1 MGNLTNAP
9 RGTQD
14 ILPVSSYKWRY
25 IERVAAEEAK
35 AFGYR
40 EIRTPVFEHTELFVR
55 SVGDGTDVVQKEM
68 YTFDD
73 RGGRSVTLKPEGT
86 AGVVRALLEHGC
98 FNDPMPLKAFYITP
112 CFRYEKPQAGRF
124 REFHQFGVEAFG
136 SSSPLIDAE
145 TIALAQAILTRLG
158 VPDIHLEINS
168 IGCPECRSGYR
179 KELRAYFEGRKDRL
193 CETCLSRLD
202 KNPMRILDCKNPDC
216 AEIAKDA
223 PKITDYLCEDCRK
236 HFDSVRLA
244 LDALGISYAVNP
256 SIVRGLDYYTRTV
269 FEFITTSLG
278 SQSAVCAGGRY
289 DGLVEELGGPSVPAL
304 GFGMGL
310 ERLLLL
316 MEKTNCVFEEEP
328 PCDIYFGSMGEAPA
342 GVAAKLAA
350 KLRTDFGVYA
360 ECDLMGRS
368 VKAQM
373 KYANKIGARFSA
385 IIGENELEQKK
396 ISIKNMVSGETKEM
410 SLDKDFTEHLAD
422 FMAYEQLYN
431 SCEDMEKMFQMTSQG
446 EQLERP

>member
-1 MGNLTNAP
+1 MGNLTSAP

-14 ILPVSSYKWRY
+14 VLPANSYKWKY
-25 IERVAAEEAK
+25 IERAAAEEAK

-68 YTFDD
+68 YTFNDK
-73 RGGRSVTLKPEGT
+73 GGRSVTLKPEGT
-86 AGVVRALLEHGC
+86 AGVVRALLEHGS
-98 FNDPMPLKAFYITP
+98 FNDPMPLKTYYIIP

-145 TIALAQAILTRLG
+145 IISLGQAILTRLG

-168 IGCPECRSGYR
+168 IGCPQCREKYR
-179 KELRAYFEGRKDRL
+179 AALREYFESRKDQL
-193 CETCLSRLD
+193 CETCLGRLN
-202 KNPMRILDCKNPDC
+202 KNPMRILDCKNPEC
-216 AEIAKDA
+216 AALAKDA
-223 PKITDYLCEDCRK
+223 PRILSYLCEDCRE
-236 HFDSVRLA
+236 HFDGVKQT
-244 LDALGISYAVNP
+244 LDMMEIPYTVNP
-256 SIVRGLDYYTRTV
+256 TIVRGLDYYTRTV

-278 SQSAVCAGGRY
+278 SQSAVCGGGRY
-289 DGLVEELGGPSVPAL
+289 DGLVQELGGPAVPAL

-316 MEKTNCVFEEEP
+316 MEKTNCPFEEEA
-328 PCDIYFGSMGEAPA
+328 PCDIYIGSMGEEPA
-342 GVAAKLAA
+342 RAAAKLAVR
-350 KLRTDFGVYA
+350 LRAEFGVYA
-360 ECDLMGRS
+360 ECDLMGRG

-385 IIGENELEQKK
+385 VIGENELEQKK
-396 ISIKNMVSGETKEM
+396 ITIKNMVSGETKEM
-410 SLDKDFTEHLAD
+410 ALDKAFVEKLAD

-431 SCEDMEKMFQMTSQG
+431 SCQDIETMFRKSQEG
-446 EQLERP
+446 EQPK

>member
-1 MGNLTNAP
+1 MGSLTSAP

-14 ILPVSSYKWRY
+14 VLPANSYKWKY
-25 IERVAAEEAK
+25 IERAAAKEAK

-68 YTFDD
+68 YTFNDK
-73 RGGRSVTLKPEGT
+73 GGRSVTLKPEGT
-86 AGVVRALLEHGC
+86 AGVVRALLEHGS
-98 FNDPMPLKAFYITP
+98 FNDPMPLKTYYITP

-145 TIALAQAILTRLG
+145 IISLGQAILTRLG

-168 IGCPECRSGYR
+168 IGCPQCREKYR
-179 KELRAYFEGRKDRL
+179 AALREYFEGRKDQL
-193 CETCLSRLD
+193 CETCRGRLD
-202 KNPMRILDCKNPDC
+202 KNPMRILDCKNPEC
-216 AEIAKDA
+216 AVLAKDA
-223 PKITDYLCEDCRK
+223 PRILSYLCEDCQE
-236 HFDSVRLA
+236 HFDGVKQT
-244 LDALGISYAVNP
+244 LDMMEISYTVNP
-256 SIVRGLDYYTRTV
+256 TIVRGLDYYTRTV

-278 SQSAVCAGGRY
+278 SQSAVCGGGRY
-289 DGLVEELGGPSVPAL
+289 DGLVQELGGPSVPAL

-316 MEKTNCVFEEEP
+316 MEKTNCLFEEEA
-328 PCDIYFGSMGEAPA
+328 PCDIYIGSMGEEPA
-342 GVAAKLAA
+342 RAAAKLAA
-350 KLRTDFGVYA
+350 RLRAEFGVYA
-360 ECDLMGRS
+360 ECDLMGRG

-385 IIGENELEQKK
+385 VIGENELEQKK
-396 ISIKNMVSGETKEM
+396 VTIKNMVSGETREM
-410 SLDKDFTEHLAD
+410 DLDKDFVEKLAD

-431 SCEDMEKMFQMTSQG
+431 SCQDIETMFRKSQEG
-446 EQLERP
+446 EQPK

>member
-1 MGNLTNAP
+1 MANLTSAP

-14 ILPVSSYKWRY
+14 VLPANSYKWKY
-25 IERVAAEEAK
+25 IERAVAEEAK

-55 SVGDGTDVVQKEM
+55 SVGDVTDVVQKEM

-86 AGVVRALLEHGC
+86 AGAVRAMLEHGV
-98 FNDPMPLKAFYITP
+98 FNNPMPVKAYYITP

-145 TIALAQAILTRLG
+145 TISLGQSILTRLG
-158 VPDIHLEINS
+158 VTDIHLEINS
-168 IGCPECRSGYR
+168 IGCPECRARYR
-179 KELRAYFEGRKDRL
+179 QELRAYFESRREML
-193 CETCLSRLD
+193 CDTCLERLD
-202 KNPMRILDCKNPDC
+202 KNPMRILDCKNPEC
-216 AEIAKDA
+216 AEAAKGA
-223 PKITDYLCEDCRK
+223 PRIIDYLCEACRT
-236 HFDSVRLA
+236 HFEGVKLA
-244 LDALGISYAVNP
+244 LDDLNIPYTVNP

-269 FEFITTSLG
+269 FEFITGSLG

-316 MEKTNCVFEEEP
+316 MEKTGCAFEEDP
-328 PCDIYFGSMGEAPA
+328 PCDIYIGSMGEAA
-342 GVAAKLAA
+342 ARAAAKLTAR
-350 KLRTDFGVYA
+350 LRAEFGVYA
-360 ECDLMGRS
+360 ECDLMGRG

-385 IIGENELEQKK
+385 VIGENELEQKK
-396 ISIKNMVSGETKEM
+396 ITIKNMVSGETREM
-410 SLDKDFTEHLAD
+410 ALDKDFVEKLAD

-431 SCEDMEKMFQMTSQG
+431 SCQDIEDMFRKSEEA
-446 EQLERP
+446 EQPK